1 MSCHDFKVGD
11 SASITKRF
19 SSEDV
24 ARFAEVSADANP
36 IHLDDAAAAESVF
49 GQRVVHGMLVGSLFS
64 ALIGMQL
71 PGKGSIYL
79 GQNLS
84 FKAPV
89 MIDDEI
95 TATVEITSIREGKP
109 IMKLRTFAVNAEG
122 TIVIDGGAVVK
133 FG

>member
-1 MSCHDFKVGD
+1 MTTQKFNVGD
-11 SASITKRF
+11 NASITKRF

-24 ARFAEVSADANP
+24 VQFADVSEDNNP
-36 IHLDDAAAAESVF
+36 IHLDDAAAAESIF

-64 ALIGMQL
+64 ALIGTKL

-95 TATVEITSIREGKP
+95 TATVEVTS
-109 IMKLRTFAVNAEG
+109 V
-122 TIVIDGGAVVK
+122 
-133 FG
+133 

>member
-1 MSCHDFKVGD
+1 MAAHSFKPGD
-11 SASITKRF
+11 QASITKKF

-24 ARFAEVSADANP
+24 IAFAGVSEDANP
-36 IHLDDAAAAESVF
+36 IHLDDAAAAESIF

-64 ALIGMQL
+64 ALIGMKL

-95 TATVEITSIREGKP
+95 TATVEVTSVREGKP

-122 TIVIDGGAVVK
+122 TVVIDGEAVVK

>member
-11 SASITKRF
+11 SDSITKRF
-19 SSEDV
+19 SPEDV

-89 MIDDEI
+89 LSLIHI
-95 TATVEITSIREGKP
+95 
-109 IMKLRTFAVNAEG
+109 
-122 TIVIDGGAVVK
+122 
-133 FG
+133 

>member
-1 MSCHDFKVGD
+1 MSEPKFKVGD
-11 SASITKRF
+11 SASITKKF
-19 SSEDV
+19 GIEEV
-24 ARFAEVSADANP
+24 TKFAEVSEDNNP
-36 IHLDDAAAAESVF
+36 IHLDEQAGAESIF

-64 ALIGMQL
+64 AIIGTKL
-71 PGKGSIYL
+71 PGKGTIYL

-89 MIDDEI
+89 MLDDEI
-95 TATVEITSIREGKP
+95 TATVEVASVREGKP

-122 TIVIDGGAVVK
+122 TLVIDGEAVVK

>member
-1 MSCHDFKVGD
+1 MGGHNFKVGE

-24 ARFAEVSADANP
+24 VQFSEVSEDNNP
-36 IHLDDAAAAESVF
+36 IHLDDAAAAASIF

-64 ALIGMQL
+64 ALIGTKL

-79 GQNLS
+79 GQDLR

-89 MIDDEI
+89 MLDDEI
-95 TATVEITSIREGKP
+95 TATVEITSVREGKP
-109 IMKLRTFAVNAEG
+109 IMKLHTYAKNSEG
-122 TIVIDGGAVVK
+122 TIVIDGEAVVK

>member
-1 MSCHDFKVGD
+1 MASHNFKVGD

-24 ARFAEVSADANP
+24 VQFAEVSEDNNP
-36 IHLDDAAAAESVF
+36 IHLDDAAAAASIF

-64 ALIGMQL
+64 ALIGTKL
-71 PGKGSIYL
+71 PGEGAIYL

-89 MIDDEI
+89 MIGDEI
-95 TATVEITSIREGKP
+95 TATVEITSVREGKP
-109 IMKLRTFAVNAEG
+109 IMKLRTFAQNSKG
-122 TIVIDGGAVVK
+122 TLVIDGDAVVK
-133 FG
+133 FS

>member
-1 MSCHDFKVGD
+1 MSRPDFKVGD

-19 SSEDV
+19 SSEEV
-24 ARFAEVSADANP
+24 FKFAEISADSNP
-36 IHLDDAAAAESVF
+36 IHLDDEAAAESIF
-49 GQRVVHGMLVGSLFS
+49 GQRVVHGMLAGSLFS
-64 ALIGMQL
+64 ALIGMHL

-122 TIVIDGGAVVK
+122 TIVIDGDAVVK